1 MTATCRYAQ
10 VKRLELEAQG
20 CQTVRHDDP
29 MDRDWKR
36 LGRAIKAQRE
46 HLGMT
51 TQQELA
57 DAAGV
62 TRQTVQ
68 SLESGKQRSRMPAT
82 IAAVEK
88 ALEWEPGAASRILV
102 EEAGVGEGGESRFAE
117 GMPMRIAQELSG
129 GQVVDTD
136 VLDLSLP
143 GSSSRIVVVFK
154 QDAPAADADPDEL
167 RAELQEWSRIQR
179 AMRKIASTP
188 PDTTADE
195 AQ

>member
-1 MTATCRYAQ
+1 
-10 VKRLELEAQG
+10 
-20 CQTVRHDDP
+20 

-57 DAAGV
+57 EAAGV

-68 SLESGKQRSRMPAT
+68 SLEAGKQRSRMPGA
-82 IAAVEK
+82 IASVEK
-88 ALEWEPGAASRILV
+88 ALKWEPGEAARLLARDAPNDNV
-102 EEAGVGEGGESRFAE
+102 KQFAE

-129 GQVVDTD
+129 GQVVDTE
-136 VLDLSLP
+136 VLDLSVP

-154 QDAPAADADPDEL
+154 SDAAAADRDPDEL
-167 RAELQEWSRIQR
+167 RAELEEFSRIQR
-179 AMRKIASTP
+179 AMRKIVTN
-188 PDTTADE
+188 PDDQNADR
-195 AQ
+195 A